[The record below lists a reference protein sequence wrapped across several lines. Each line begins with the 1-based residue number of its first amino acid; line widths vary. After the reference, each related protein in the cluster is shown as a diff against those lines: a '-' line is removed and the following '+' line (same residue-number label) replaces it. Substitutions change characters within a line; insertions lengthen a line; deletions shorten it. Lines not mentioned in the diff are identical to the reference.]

1 MNKLCRTYIR
11 KVKLLFPVMSKY
23 ERKYI
28 KAITINVNDY
38 LADVPESTIDDL
50 YKEFGTPKDII
61 DSYYSTV
68 NTDDV
73 IKKIRIS
80 KYIKLIL
87 ILLTICL
94 LSLTIMKIYIQY
106 EGHKV
111 FMEEQIHSEETI
123 IE

>member
-1 MNKLCRTYIR
+1 M
-11 KVKLLFPVMSKY
+11 
-23 ERKYI
+23 
-28 KAITINVNDY
+28 
-38 LADVPESTIDDL
+38 

-111 FMEEQIHSEETI
+111 FMEEQGFIDLIVRRQEMRSTI
-123 IE
+123 IRLLKMHGKGA

>member
-11 KVKLLFPVMSKY
+11 KVKLLFPVMGKY

-28 KAITINVNDY
+28 K
-38 LADVPESTIDDL
+38 LL
-50 YKEFGTPKDII
+50 
-61 DSYYSTV
+61 
-68 NTDDV
+68 
-73 IKKIRIS
+73 
-80 KYIKLIL
+80 L

>member
-1 MNKLCRTYIR
+1 M
-11 KVKLLFPVMSKY
+11 
-23 ERKYI
+23 
-28 KAITINVNDY
+28 
-38 LADVPESTIDDL
+38 

-80 KYIKLIL
+80 KYIKLLL

>member
-1 MNKLCRTYIR
+1 MPMNKLCRTYIR
-11 KVKLLFPVMSKY
+11 KVKLLFPVMGKY

-28 KAITINVNDY
+28 K
-38 LADVPESTIDDL
+38 LL
-50 YKEFGTPKDII
+50 
-61 DSYYSTV
+61 
-68 NTDDV
+68 
-73 IKKIRIS
+73 
-80 KYIKLIL
+80 L

>member
-11 KVKLLFPVMSKY
+11 KVKLLFPVMGKY

-38 LADVPESTIDDL
+38 LADVPE
-50 YKEFGTPKDII
+50 EFGTPKDII